1 MSVFTRVAD
10 ILQAKTHRLLNQ
22 LEDPNETLDLSY
34 EKMLSQLQQTKRH
47 LADVVAQQKSLER
60 QIATATQEAA
70 KAEDDARMALTADR
84 EDLAK
89 AALSHKH
96 DALEKLDSL
105 KQAHAQIEPQAAKL
119 IEYEK
124 KLEQRIDS
132 FRTRKEVMK
141 ASYTA
146 AEEQVKVSQSMAGIG
161 SSLDNVGET
170 VRRAEDK
177 VAGMRA
183 KADAMDSLSES
194 GALTDPLDTR
204 TETQKELETLRVGSA
219 IDSDLARLKAE
230 LTAGKSDS
238 QAPNGQS

>member
-10 ILQAKTHRLLNQ
+10 ILQAKTQKLLDRF
-22 LEDPNETLDLSY
+22 EDPNETLDLSY

-60 QIATATQEAA
+60 QIAAAEEEAA
-70 KAEDDARMALTADR
+70 KAENDARMALTADR

-96 DALEKLDSL
+96 AALEKLDSL
-105 KQAHAQIEPQAAKL
+105 KQAHAQITPQAEKL

-124 KLEQRIDS
+124 KLEERIDS

-146 AEEQVKVSQSMAGIG
+146 AAEQVKVSQSMAGIG
-161 SSLDNVGET
+161 SSFDNVGET
-170 VRRAEDK
+170 LRRAEDK

-183 KADAMDSLSES
+183 KADAMDSLTEAGTLS
-194 GALTDPLDTR
+194 DPLDTR
-204 TETQKELETLRVGSA
+204 TTSEKELEALKVGTA
-219 IDSDLARLKAE
+219 IDADLARLKAE
-230 LTAGKSDS
+230 LAAGAKS
-238 QAPNGQS
+238 G

>member
-1 MSVFTRVAD
+1 MNVFARVAD
-10 ILQAKTHRLLNQ
+10 ILQAKTHKLLDR

-34 EKMLSQLQQTKRH
+34 EKMLSQLQETKRH

-60 QIATATQEAA
+60 QIEAAGQEAG
-70 KAEDDARMALTADR
+70 KAENDARVALAAGR

-96 DALEKLDSL
+96 GALEKAEAL

-124 KLEQRIDS
+124 TLEGRIED

-146 AEEQVKVSQSMAGIG
+146 AASQVKVSQSMAGIG
-161 SSLDNVGET
+161 SGFGNVGDT
-170 VRRAEDK
+170 LRRADDK

-183 KADAMDSLSES
+183 KAEAMESLLDAGVLS
-194 GALTDPLDTR
+194 DPLDTKTR
-204 TETQKELETLRVGSA
+204 SEKDLDTLRIGSA
-219 IDSDLARLKAE
+219 IDADLARLKAE
-230 LTAGKSDS
+230 VGGTGGP
-238 QAPNGQS
+238 QNG

>member
-10 ILQAKTHRLLNQ
+10 ILQAKTHKLLNR

-60 QIATATQEAA
+60 QIEAATQEAA

-89 AALSHKH
+89 AALAHKH
-96 DALEKLDSL
+96 GALEKLAAL
-105 KQAHAQIEPQAAKL
+105 QQAHAQIAPQAAKL
-119 IEYEK
+119 VEYEK
-124 KLEQRIDS
+124 KLEERIDS

-146 AEEQVKVSQSMAGIG
+146 AAEQVKVSQSMAGIG
-161 SSLDNVGET
+161 GSFDNVGET
-170 VRRAEDK
+170 LRRAEDK

-183 KADAMDSLSES
+183 KAEAMESLTES
-194 GALTDPLDTR
+194 GILSDPLDTR
-204 TETQKELETLRVGSA
+204 TETQKELEALRVGTA
-219 IDSDLARLKAE
+219 IDADLARLKAE
-230 LTAGKSDS
+230 LAAGKTR
-238 QAPNGQS
+238 PVP